1 MTSLLL
7 GWRLATSPASRLRS
21 GLTLVATLAA
31 ALMLMTVAAIARA
44 ELATST
50 AYYTAAEM
58 NKLLLAVVV
67 TITVPIGVLVATVSR
82 LSAATRDRR
91 LASLRLVGL
100 TPHQTRAVAVAETA
114 SLAVVGTAL
123 GWAAF
128 WLLRPLLTNRE
139 IAGRSWTDAAFS
151 PTAVDQLLVLLAVPG
166 LVAAVGVLGHYGK
179 VQTALSRARRAD
191 RKPPSPWRALPL
203 AVGVAIC
210 LWIRLSESGSA
221 TDVSGRDVLL
231 LFTGVGLTGLGLVIV
246 VPVFVRLVAA
256 IMLHTASNGSTT
268 RIAARRLEA
277 QPAGVARV
285 VAVLLIGLFVVT
297 GARFVVA
304 AFESTPQYQS
314 VARDIE
320 DGQLISISDEGMTA
334 DELVASARKV
344 PGVTDA
350 FVVHSLNA
358 ECSGPD
364 GCLTAMVATCA
375 QLHQLAP
382 ELTGCR
388 DDEVAWLDESSLE
401 LRVELGGDL
410 PDQLTWQ
417 AGSEDEGWTDV
428 VTTEVDLPV
437 LDGSTRQSPYD
448 MAGNLYVDAII
459 PPSKVGP
466 LPADTQT
473 ETVVIGPPGRD
484 LGERL
489 RESPHLP
496 DRLGYM
502 APDYAEYDFVAGLRS
517 IVWSVAGLIL
527 IIGLLGYVVA
537 AVDRAVER
545 RKELVALQLLGTPRS
560 VLRRAQWLEAL
571 VPIVVGSVLAV
582 GLGALAGATYLR
594 LDEAGSMP
602 WAQAGW
608 LALVAAG
615 CGLLVASGVVV
626 ASTQSIRAD
635 QIRRE

>member
-21 GLTLVATLAA
+21 GLTLVATLIA
-31 ALMLMTVAAIARA
+31 ALLLMTVAAIARA

-50 AYYTAAEM
+50 AYYTGTEM
-58 NKLLLAVVV
+58 NRLLLAIVV
-67 TITVPIGVLVATVSR
+67 TITIPIGVLVATVSR

-114 SLAVVGTAL
+114 SLAVIGTVL

-128 WLLRPLLTNRE
+128 WLVRPLLTDRE
-139 IAGRSWTDAAFS
+139 IGGRSWTDAAFTPS
-151 PTAVDQLLVLLAVPG
+151 VVDQLLVLLAVPG
-166 LVAAVGVLGHYGK
+166 LVAVVGVLGHGGK

-210 LWIRLSESGSA
+210 LWIKMSDGEVEESS
-221 TDVSGRDVLL
+221 REPLL
-231 LFTGVGLTGLGLVIV
+231 LLAGIALTGLGLVVV
-246 VPVFVRLVAA
+246 VPVFVRFVAA
-256 IMLHTASNGSTT
+256 IMLRTGGRPAT
-268 RIAARRLEA
+268 RIAGRRLEA

-297 GARFVVA
+297 GARFVIA
-304 AFESTPQYQS
+304 AFENTPQYQS
-314 VARDIE
+314 AARDIE
-320 DGQLISISDEGMTA
+320 DSQVIAVDANEMTA
-334 DELVASARKV
+334 DELAASARKV
-344 PGVTDA
+344 PGIVDA
-350 FVVHSLNA
+350 FVVPTLYA

-364 GCLTAMVATCA
+364 GCLGAMVATCA

-388 DDEVAWLDESSLE
+388 DDEVAWLDEGSLE
-401 LRVELGGDL
+401 LRTDLGGDL

-417 AGSEDEGWTDV
+417 AGSEDEGWADV
-428 VTTEVDLPV
+428 MTTEVDLPT

-448 MAGNLYVDAII
+448 MAGNLYIDAII
-459 PPSKVGP
+459 PPAKAGP
-466 LPADTQT
+466 LPTNTQN

-502 APDYAEYDFVAGLRS
+502 APDYAEYDFVASLRS

-527 IIGLLGYVVA
+527 VIGLLGYAVA

-545 RKELVALQLLGTPRS
+545 RKELVALQLLGTPKS

-582 GLGALAGATYLR
+582 GLGALAGATYLK
-594 LDEAGSMP
+594 LEEGGTLP

-615 CGLLVASGVVV
+615 CGVVVAGGVVV
-626 ASTQSIRAD
+626 ASTPSIRAD